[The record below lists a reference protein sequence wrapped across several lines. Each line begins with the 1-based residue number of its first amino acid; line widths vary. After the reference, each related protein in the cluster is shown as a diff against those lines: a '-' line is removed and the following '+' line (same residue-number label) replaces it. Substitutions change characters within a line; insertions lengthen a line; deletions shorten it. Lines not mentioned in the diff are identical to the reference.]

1 MKAGGT
7 DAECTKKSA
16 LGDPSDPDYETRLK
30 CPPWM
35 TWCGVG
41 GVVGHYG
48 RHYGRLGGVVP
59 KDGKF

>member
-41 GVVGHYG
+41 GVI
-48 RHYGRLGGVVP
+48 LKGG
-59 KDGKF
+59 KL